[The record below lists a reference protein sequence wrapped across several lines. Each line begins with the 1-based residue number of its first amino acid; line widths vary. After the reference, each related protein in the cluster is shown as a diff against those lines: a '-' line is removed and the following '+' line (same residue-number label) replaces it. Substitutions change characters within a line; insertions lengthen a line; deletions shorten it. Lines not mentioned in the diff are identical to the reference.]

1 MKDLCLKHIDK
12 LEVVTIEGL
21 FDYFRRSGILK
32 VKLSS
37 HQIVKI
43 LQALVLDN
51 EVDEVKSTGKGVF
64 SSVPLGKF
72 CYLRLRRRNP
82 MAGIMLSIPCG
93 VCPRISECTTDG
105 FISPVNCVYNKKW
118 LDF

>member
-1 MKDLCLKHIDK
+1 M
-12 LEVVTIEGL
+12 EGL

-51 EVDEVKSTGKGVF
+51 EVEEVKSTGKGVF

-72 CYLRLRRRNP
+72 CYRRLRRRNP

-105 FISPVNCVYNKKW
+105 FISPVNCVYIKKW